1 MFYSLHINFPP
12 NKPFATMLTVS
23 CALHYCTHSLLFSL
37 KYSLN
42 HNSGSRYPMLVG
54 FLCLSTPFG
63 DSSYPSRV
71 VSIKSCKGLAVRLHS
86 TIETRLILTM
96 QRKAK
101 PPPYHFSPTWPS
113 ALAHNL
119 ARNRPWTTMAHA
131 RIRLLNMSESNA
143 QVYSEY
149 SYNDSFVYF
158 RGHSES
164 GDGWRSC
171 RK

>member
-12 NKPFATMLTVS
+12 NPFATMLTVS

-71 VSIKSCKGLAVRLHS
+71 VSIKSCKGLAARAPGLGLC
-86 TIETRLILTM
+86 EAA
-96 QRKAK
+96 Q
-101 PPPYHFSPTWPS
+101 
-113 ALAHNL
+113 HN
-119 ARNRPWTTMAHA
+119 RNTPH
-131 RIRLLNMSESNA
+131 
-143 QVYSEY
+143 
-149 SYNDSFVYF
+149 SYNAT
-158 RGHSES
+158 ES
-164 GDGWRSC
+164 KTPSISLQSYMTFCSC
-171 RK
+171 T